1 MYNIHLSQ
9 GNKVGWL
16 DARNLCRERCMDLV
30 SIETFEEN
38 MMVMKLVHD
47 KRLKDLWTSG
57 RLCNFKGCDA
67 KHLQPRKINGQVKT
81 FLTIMFNVEE
91 YQFNFC
97 MMNSF

>member
-67 KHLQPRKINGQVKT
+67 KHLQPRKINGE
-81 FLTIMFNVEE
+81 LN
-91 YQFNFC
+91 
-97 MMNSF
+97 

>member
-1 MYNIHLSQ
+1 MYTLHILFTSTTLYMFLSFQ

-38 MMVMKLVHD
+38 MMVMKLVHER
-47 KRLKDLWTSG
+47 RLKDLWTSG

-67 KHLQPRKINGQVKT
+67 KHLQPRKINGV
-81 FLTIMFNVEE
+81 
-91 YQFNFC
+91 
-97 MMNSF
+97 

>member
-1 MYNIHLSQ
+1 
-9 GNKVGWL
+9 
-16 DARNLCRERCMDLV
+16 MDLV

-67 KHLQPRKINGQVKT
+67 KHLQPRKINGE
-81 FLTIMFNVEE
+81 LN
-91 YQFNFC
+91 
-97 MMNSF
+97 